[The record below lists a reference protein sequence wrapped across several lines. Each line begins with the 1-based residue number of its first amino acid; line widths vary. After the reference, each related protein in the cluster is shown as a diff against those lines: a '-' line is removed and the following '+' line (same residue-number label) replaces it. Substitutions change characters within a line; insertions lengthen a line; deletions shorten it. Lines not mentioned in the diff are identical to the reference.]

1 MITLSIIQESLRE
14 MVTHA
19 VTEFSMSLGVSEK
32 VTLVG
37 LFTLI
42 STSEPFPLVFPLVF
56 PLGSF
61 VSIAWDIENC
71 REEDKRSKHQI
82 MHQKTMKVN
91 Q

>member
-1 MITLSIIQESLRE
+1 MSMITLSIIQESLRE

-42 STSEPFPLVFPLVF
+42 STSEPFPLVFPLA
-56 PLGSF
+56 SF
-61 VSIAWDIENC
+61 VSIPWDIENC
-71 REEDKRSKHQI
+71 REEDKGSKHQI

-91 Q
+91 K

>member
-1 MITLSIIQESLRE
+1 MSMITLSIIQESLRE

-37 LFTLI
+37 LFTLV
-42 STSEPFPLVFPLVF
+42 STSEPFPLA
-56 PLGSF
+56 SF
-61 VSIAWDIENC
+61 ASIAWDIENC
-71 REEDKRSKHQI
+71 REEDKGSKHQI

-91 Q
+91 K

>member
-1 MITLSIIQESLRE
+1 MRKIVI
-14 MVTHA
+14 HA

-32 VTLVG
+32 VTFVG

-42 STSEPFPLVFPLVF
+42 STSEPFPLVFPLA
-56 PLGSF
+56 SF

-82 MHQKTMKVN
+82 MHQKITKVN
-91 Q
+91 K

>member
-32 VTLVG
+32 VTFVG

-42 STSEPFPLVFPLVF
+42 STSEPFSLA
-56 PLGSF
+56 SF

-71 REEDKRSKHQI
+71 REEDKGSKHQI
-82 MHQKTMKVN
+82 MHQKTMTVN
-91 Q
+91 K